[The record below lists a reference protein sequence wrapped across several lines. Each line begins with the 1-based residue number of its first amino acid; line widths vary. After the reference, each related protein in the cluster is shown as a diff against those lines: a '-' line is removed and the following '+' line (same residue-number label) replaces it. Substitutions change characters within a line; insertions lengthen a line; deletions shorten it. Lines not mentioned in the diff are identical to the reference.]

1 MSGQLHKVGIGQ
13 ACLRFLS
20 SSPLHGMC
28 IIDYAV
34 EMTLLVGVGP
44 ENEHNPYGD
53 NEHDLFWSWGINENS
68 PYTHSL
74 YQKNM

>member
-1 MSGQLHKVGIGQ
+1 
-13 ACLRFLS
+13 
-20 SSPLHGMC
+20 MC